1 MVRQVCRDSLIVAFR
16 RILAGKLVDGG
27 HLGHRWFLPGAPGV
41 ALLLSIMVL
50 LIACGSLASP
60 GQQADGAQGGH
71 TLGTVRIGV
80 VHMWRGET
88 EAPVVVGLRQGFKE
102 LGYVEGEDLVLE
114 IRAGKGSY
122 EVALEG
128 ARQLVKDR
136 VDVLVSAGTKSTQAA
151 HTAVEEASSN
161 LPIVFTQVGKP
172 VKAGFVESLAMPGGN
187 TTGFSHLLPA
197 ITGKRLELLLE
208 LLLEIAPDTR
218 TVMVI
223 FDPANPSSSS
233 AATQAGLAAERL
245 GVDLQERH
253 IKNRDDVLAVLEDLD
268 SATTDAILVL
278 PDSVVVNAGQQI
290 IEKSRQIRIPVIF
303 HDATWVRRGGL
314 VSYGVS
320 FVDLAKGAATYVD
333 RVLKGAKPADL
344 PVQQPTTFE
353 LVVNEQAAEAI
364 GLTLPESLLL
374 QATEVVR

>member
-1 MVRQVCRDSLIVAFR
+1 MVRQVCRDSPIVAFR
-16 RILAGKLVDGG
+16 RILAGKLVNGG
-27 HLGHRWFLPGAPGV
+27 HLGHRWCLPGAPGV

-50 LIACGSLASP
+50 LVACGSPASP

-71 TLGTVRIGV
+71 TLGPVRIGV

-122 EVALEG
+122 EGALEG
-128 ARQLVKDR
+128 ARELVKDR

-172 VKAGFVESLAMPGGN
+172 VKAGFVESLARPGGN

-208 LLLEIAPDTR
+208 MAPDTR

-253 IKNRDDVLAVLEDLD
+253 IKNRDDVLAVLEALD